1 MSKVYV
7 NVNGDDSISK
17 YFKDVRKSEL
27 LTPEEE
33 VNLAIRIKNG
43 DDKAIEKLVN
53 SNLKFVISVAKEYQY
68 QGLSLPDLISEGNY
82 GLIKA
87 ATRYD
92 HTRGFRFISYA
103 VWWIKQSIIQ
113 SLNDN
118 SRMIRLPS
126 NVISKVSN
134 AKKEMDKFKLQNE
147 REPVYGDLMDKEGN
161 LIDIQYYHNTYNP
174 TCSSL
179 NDTINEEG
187 DELYLLLED
196 KDALKEEN
204 FYGVDE
210 RVKYEIDNVLSSLS
224 NRERE
229 IIECYYGINKD
240 FESMTLE
247 AIGDKYSL
255 TKERIR
261 QIKEKAIRKI
271 RHNAHGLFDA
281 LNE

>member
-1 MSKVYV
+1 MTKVYV
-7 NVNGDDSISK
+7 NISGDDSISK

-27 LTPEEE
+27 LTSEEE

-43 DDKAIEKLVN
+43 DDKAIEILVN
-53 SNLKFVISVAKEYQY
+53 SNLKFVISVAKEYQG
-68 QGLSLPDLISEGNY
+68 QGLALPDLINEGNY

-118 SRMIRLPS
+118 SRTIRLPS
-126 NVISKVSN
+126 NVISKVSSTR
-134 AKKEMDKFKLQNE
+134 KEIERFKLENE
-147 REPVYGDLMDKEGN
+147 REPIYGDLFDDDGN
-161 LIDIQYYHNTYNP
+161 LIDILSTP
-174 TCSSL
+174 RCTSL
-179 NDTINEEG
+179 NQTINDEG
-187 DELYLLLED
+187 DELCLLLED

-204 FYGVDE
+204 FYDVDE
-210 RVKYEIDNVLSSLS
+210 RVKYEIDKVLSSLS
-224 NRERE
+224 DRERE
-229 IIECYYGINKD
+229 IVECYYGINKD
-240 FESMTLE
+240 FDSMTLE
-247 AIGDKYSL
+247 AIGDKYNL

>member
-1 MSKVYV
+1 MTKVYV
-7 NVNGDDSISK
+7 NVSGDDSISK

-27 LTPEEE
+27 LTSEEE

-43 DDKAIEKLVN
+43 DDKAIEILVN
-53 SNLKFVISVAKEYQY
+53 SNLKFVISVAKEYQG
-68 QGLSLPDLISEGNY
+68 QGLALPDLINEGNY

-113 SLNDN
+113 SLNEN
-118 SRMIRLPS
+118 SRTIRLPS
-126 NVISKVSN
+126 NVISKVSSTR
-134 AKKEMDKFKLQNE
+134 KEIERFKLENE
-147 REPVYGDLMDKEGN
+147 REPIYGDLFDDDGN
-161 LIDIQYYHNTYNP
+161 LIDILSTP
-174 TCSSL
+174 RCTSL
-179 NDTINEEG
+179 NQTINDEG

-196 KDALKEEN
+196 KDALKEEK
-204 FYGVDE
+204 FYDVDE
-210 RVKYEIDNVLSSLS
+210 RVKYEIDKVLSSLS
-224 NRERE
+224 DRERE
-229 IIECYYGINKD
+229 IVECYYGINKD
-240 FESMTLE
+240 FDSMTLE
-247 AIGDKYSL
+247 AIGDKYNL